1 MALLRAACRR
11 GVRGPGE
18 GSQALAL
25 CHWRRTFTPPG
36 ELKRGGIIN
45 KSALTGLRVKGA
57 ATGPLHKHLP
67 WGSRVCGVGENT
79 PQQREAALYSQLN
92 KKPPSENYQAL
103 SKMIQAAQRPRQAAL
118 VSFSVT
124 VTCISCPG
132 RGT

>member
-1 MALLRAACRR
+1 MSKEQRLDVQR
-11 GVRGPGE
+11 
-18 GSQALAL
+18 
-25 CHWRRTFTPPG
+25 
-36 ELKRGGIIN
+36 
-45 KSALTGLRVKGA
+45 
-57 ATGPLHKHLP
+57 LHKHLP
-67 WGSRVCGVGENT
+67 WGSRVGENT

-92 KKPPSENYQAL
+92 KKPPSEYYQAL